1 MPIVYHS
8 PMIDNGQTVV
18 NSSDV
23 TVSMVNRSSTTDFN
37 SRLRRQSRFVSDALD
52 RLLADQ
58 QANSDLKAALKYT
71 LGAPGKHIRSALVL
85 WSCELVS
92 GRTNR
97 DAEIASMAIEMVHTY
112 SLVHDDLPAMDDD
125 DMRRGL
131 PTCHKAFDE
140 ATAILT
146 GDALLTLAFEILAT
160 RIEKPATAVKLIAQ
174 LARDAGA
181 DGMIAGQMADL
192 KAEQTVG
199 TEEMLEYIHANKTA
213 KLFRCA
219 AAMGAI
225 CGQASAKQFD
235 SLCEYGLNIGLAFQ
249 IADDILDETASSEQ
263 LGKTAGKDLRAAKCT
278 YPAVVG
284 MDRAKEIRRKLTCA
298 ATDALEPFGNKADT
312 LQQLATALL
321 ERTR

>member
-1 MPIVYHS
+1 MANRNS
-8 PMIDNGQTVV
+8 TIDF
-18 NSSDV
+18 S
-23 TVSMVNRSSTTDFN
+23 
-37 SRLRRQSRFVSDALD
+37 SRLRKQSRFVSDALD

-58 QANSDLKAALKYT
+58 QTNSDLKAALKYT

-85 WSCELVS
+85 WTCELVS
-92 GRTNR
+92 GQANR
-97 DAEIASMAIEMVHTY
+97 DAEIASMVIEMVHTY

-131 PTCHKAFDE
+131 PTCHRAFDE

-160 RIEKPATAVKLIAQ
+160 RIDKPATAVKLIAR
-174 LARDAGA
+174 LAKDAGA

-192 KAEQTVG
+192 KAEQTAG
-199 TEEMLEYIHANKTA
+199 TEEMLEYIHINKTA
-213 KLFRCA
+213 KMFRCA

-225 CGQASAKQFD
+225 CGEASANQLD

-263 LGKTAGKDLRAAKCT
+263 LGKTAGKDMRAAKCT

-284 MDRAKEIRRKLTCA
+284 MERSKEIRQKLTCA
-298 ATDALEPFGNKADT
+298 AIDALEPFGAKADT
-312 LQQLATALL
+312 LRQLATVLL
-321 ERTR
+321 DRTK